1 VKSEKEENKKE
12 NKKKTRGPGSD
23 MARHSTPWQH
33 LNPAESA
40 GYANTAASSLD
51 CPPEE
56 LSLSGG
62 VSGQLR
68 NNIISRPVN
77 RGLNAVESRE
87 ILY

>member
-1 VKSEKEENKKE
+1 VKSEKEESKKE
-12 NKKKTRGPGSD
+12 NKKKRGPGSD

-77 RGLNAVESRE
+77 RGLNVVESRE

>member
-1 VKSEKEENKKE
+1 
-12 NKKKTRGPGSD
+12 

-40 GYANTAASSLD
+40 GYANTAALSLD
-51 CPPEE
+51 CPPKE

-77 RGLNAVESRE
+77 RGLNAIESWKSFIRDFNE
-87 ILY
+87 TLS